1 MTSTQAGRDL
11 DTKIPPI
18 DVSAPSKTE
27 TATFAL
33 GCFWGPDS
41 LFGCT
46 KGVVRTRVGY
56 SGGTLDNPTY
66 DNLGD
71 HIETVQID
79 YDPEKTSYEK
89 LLWVFWGG
97 HSPQDKAWKRQYM
110 SAVFFHNDEQK
121 RLAYEIRDRMAAKL
135 KCEVHTEIVPHWK
148 FYIAED
154 YHQKYHLQGESKLME
169 EFRLIYPA
177 MEDFIAS
184 TAAARVN
191 GYIGGYGTIGSLET
205 EVSSFGLSPEGI
217 KRLGDIVYGSKR
229 YNPVWF

>member
-1 MTSTQAGRDL
+1 MRPTQARKDS
-11 DTKIPPI
+11 DPKIPPI
-18 DVSAPSKTE
+18 DVAVPSLTE
-27 TATFAL
+27 IATFAL

-56 SGGTLDNPTY
+56 SGGTLENPTY

-79 YDPEKTSYEK
+79 YDPETTSYEK

-97 HSPQDKAWKRQYM
+97 HSPQDRAWKRQYM

-121 RLAYEIRDRMAAKL
+121 RMAYEIRDRMAAKL
-135 KCEVHTEIVPHWK
+135 KCELHTEIMPHSK
-148 FYIAED
+148 FYTAED
-154 YHQKYHLQGESKLME
+154 YHQKYHLQGEGKLMD
-169 EFRLIYPA
+169 EFCLLYPA
-177 MEDFIAS
+177 MEDFVAS

-191 GYIGGYGTIGSLET
+191 GYLGGYGTIGSLET
-205 EVSSFGLSPEGI
+205 EVNSFGLSPAGI
-217 KRLGDIVYGSKR
+217 TRLRDIVYGSKR